1 MTCGD
6 SSELP
11 VYFFIP
17 FVLVLL
23 SYLWLPLTPSC
34 SPPPSLF
41 TMSKALNFPE
51 KKNAELSLSES
62 HVFSGLRFSLLNR
75 GQQVRPW
82 ALKLW
87 GVKGGSRTEETE
99 AGSHSIE
106 VRERQREGKEREGKW
121 KKESCFSSPLEQLHL
136 SKEGGEVST
145 EMLRVH
151 LSCHLYS
158 NCPLSGVT
166 WITPGMGMQMRGGKL
181 AA

>member
-34 SPPPSLF
+34 SPPSLF

-99 AGSHSIE
+99 AGSHSGTNCCQH
-106 VRERQREGKEREGKW
+106 RSQRTTERGERKRGKM
-121 KKESCFSSPLEQLHL
+121 
-136 SKEGGEVST
+136 KEGELLFLPTGAASS
-145 EMLRVH
+145 L
-151 LSCHLYS
+151 
-158 NCPLSGVT
+158 
-166 WITPGMGMQMRGGKL
+166 QGGGRSVNWDAESSSL
-181 AA
+181 LPPVQ